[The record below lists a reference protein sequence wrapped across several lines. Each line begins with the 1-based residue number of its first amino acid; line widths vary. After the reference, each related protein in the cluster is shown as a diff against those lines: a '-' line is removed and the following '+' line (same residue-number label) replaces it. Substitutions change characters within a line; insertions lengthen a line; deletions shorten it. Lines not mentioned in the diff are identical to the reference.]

1 MAIDY
6 ANLALNPELVAEY
19 LAQYLNDSGIFD
31 SVTFD
36 TSTNTVTGY
45 LDDTEIF
52 RVSPNSTRFS
62 IYWRGTAVR
71 EWYNLLTMHVG
82 KTSKGVVL
90 AIVPTNVADMYYT
103 IICKSKGGVPMLIFR
118 NLPAEGLYCATA
130 DYSSTPVVSAYT
142 APPYRLAQ
150 DFMTGYPN
158 ADYSAG
164 LPICTTATGTETVA
178 VADGVEVLHAY
189 QTNIPT
195 NLVSE
200 ITIGGKSA
208 LAIGVQLVLMD

>member
-6 ANLALNPELVAEY
+6 ANLAVNPALAAEY
-19 LAQYLNDSGIFD
+19 LAQYLDDSGIFD

-36 TSTNTVTGY
+36 TSTNTVAGY
-45 LDDTEIF
+45 LDSTEIF
-52 RVSPNSTRFS
+52 KAVLSSSAQNL
-62 IYWRGTAVR
+62 YWRGTVVR
-71 EWYNLLTMHVG
+71 EFGSFTTYVVG
-82 KTSKGVVL
+82 KTSKGV
-90 AIVPTNVADMYYT
+90 AFGGIPSNVADWYGWVV
-103 IICKSKGGVPMLIFR
+103 CKSKGGIPMLIYR
-118 NLPAEGLYCATA
+118 YLPTQGLWCATA
-130 DYSSTPVVSAYT
+130 DYTSTPIQSTYLV
-142 APPYRLAQ
+142 PPYHSG
-150 DFMTGYPN
+150 DFYSGYAN

-200 ITIGGKSA
+200 ITVGGKPA